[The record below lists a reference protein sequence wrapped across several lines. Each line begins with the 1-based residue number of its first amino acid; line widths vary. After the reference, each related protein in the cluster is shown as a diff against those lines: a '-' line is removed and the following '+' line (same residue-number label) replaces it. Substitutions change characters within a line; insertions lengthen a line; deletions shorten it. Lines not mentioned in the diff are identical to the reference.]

1 MYSKAFIVSF
11 VSIAWV
17 YVYNSV
23 PWRGNKDFDIDKIT
37 RKERVGIYLLSF
49 THLIQVIFS
58 CTMILMSL
66 GKIINQEEL
75 TNILSQLILLIY
87 ILSWYISLMELLSR
101 LKKGF
106 FMKLILFC
114 AFLGA
119 FKSEWWTGIAIITSL
134 SGIVL
139 SDEFIKNILVYNSA
153 QKKTKFWVR
162 GNIIT
167 KKGANEPTLNKKL
180 KEKIMIYKFLI
191 PFLTWIMYVSLIVQ
205 KDVVP
210 EKLKLKI
217 FTLLGLLGDSKEL
230 SDNGIAKFII
240 NGAFIMLIFS
250 IIYIFL
256 IKFTMRFA
264 YISKIATLI
273 ENEKKEIVGNLKKY
287 VSRGDN
293 N

>member
-1 MYSKAFIVSF
+1 
-11 VSIAWV
+11 
-17 YVYNSV
+17 
-23 PWRGNKDFDIDKIT
+23 
-37 RKERVGIYLLSF
+37 
-49 THLIQVIFS
+49 
-58 CTMILMSL
+58 
-66 GKIINQEEL
+66 
-75 TNILSQLILLIY
+75 
-87 ILSWYISLMELLSR
+87 
-101 LKKGF
+101 
-106 FMKLILFC
+106 MKLILFC